1 MMIAK
6 ITKKRERIMTTK
18 EFIENLNRD
27 ANENSAEIL
36 TKIQASGNDFE
47 EIYAVAKKTGVTDGF
62 EDFEAEMAAQYETA
76 GYELTDEELAAV
88 TGGAFGVVI

>member
-27 ANENSAEIL
+27 ANENSAEM
-36 TKIQASGNDFE
+36 T
-47 EIYAVAKKTGVTDGF
+47 
-62 EDFEAEMAAQYETA
+62 AQYETA

>member
-1 MMIAK
+1 MIAK

-27 ANENSAEIL
+27 TNENSAEM
-36 TKIQASGNDFE
+36 T
-47 EIYAVAKKTGVTDGF
+47 
-62 EDFEAEMAAQYETA
+62 AQYETA
-76 GYELTDEELAAV
+76 GYELTDEELASV

>member
-1 MMIAK
+1 MYKLYLILKMRSLKNSFKTITSSGMMIAK

-18 EFIENLNRD
+18 EFIENPNRD
-27 ANENSAEIL
+27 ANENSAEM
-36 TKIQASGNDFE
+36 T
-47 EIYAVAKKTGVTDGF
+47 
-62 EDFEAEMAAQYETA
+62 AQYETA